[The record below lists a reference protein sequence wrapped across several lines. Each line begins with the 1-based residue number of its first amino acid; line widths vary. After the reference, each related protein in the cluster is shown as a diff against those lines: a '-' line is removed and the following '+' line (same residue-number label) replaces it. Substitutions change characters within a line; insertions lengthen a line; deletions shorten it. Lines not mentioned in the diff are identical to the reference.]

1 MWSIRQMSV
10 ESNWCQHVNLDMLT
24 DLYPVE
30 TVMDILHSE
39 PVKEERERRL
49 NLATMVYVLIG
60 WGLFA
65 HLSLREVLGQV
76 THGLRLLYPM
86 PAAKLPVASALTYR
100 RQQLGILPME
110 ALMRRC
116 CRPLADGESIGAFRF
131 GLRLMAFDS
140 TIEALAD
147 TDQLERAFG
156 RRSGR
161 RGSSAFPQL
170 QATYLLECGTHAI
183 IDALFLPCHVNERH
197 PAKVLLRSLEAGML
211 LQWDTGFHEFD
222 LYRLAHRTG
231 AHVLGRLPAG
241 PCPHKIERLGDGS
254 WIVEIQ
260 PADIKRRRRGEKMR
274 LRLIEYTLTDERLV
288 GCGQTHRLLTTLLDH
303 ELAPALEL
311 VCCYHE
317 RWEIEIS
324 IDEVDTHQRA
334 ASPVLRSQ
342 TVVGVYQELYGLL
355 LAHHLVRSLMWQ
367 SARERGEDPDRLSF
381 THAIQILRQYLPSLQ
396 MLDASHWPA
405 LLARMRQEIAQG
417 RLPERRLRLN
427 PRVVKRPFSPFERK
441 RASHV
446 APRFR
451 KDELFHHFVLL
462 I

>member
-1 MWSIRQMSV
+1 MSV

-24 DLYPVE
+24 DLYSVE
-30 TVMDILHSE
+30 IVMDILHSE
-39 PVKEERERRL
+39 PVTEERERRL

-60 WGLFA
+60 WGLFT
-65 HLSLREVLGQV
+65 HLSLRDVLGQV
-76 THGLRLLYPM
+76 THGLRLLWPM
-86 PAAKLPVASALTYR
+86 PSARLPVPSALSYR

-116 CRPLADGESIGAFRF
+116 CRPLADEESKGAFRF
-131 GLRLMAFDS
+131 GLRLMALDS
-140 TIEALAD
+140 TTEALAD

-170 QATYLLECGTHAI
+170 QGTYLLECGTHAI

-197 PAKVLLRSLEAGML
+197 PAKVLLRSLSPGML

-222 LYRLAHRTG
+222 LLRLARRTG

-241 PCPHKIERLGDGS
+241 PCPHKIKQLSDGS
-254 WIVEIQ
+254 WLVEIQ
-260 PADIKRRRRGEKMR
+260 PGEIKRRRRGEKML

-288 GCGQTHRLLTTLLDH
+288 GCGQTHRLLTTLLD
-303 ELAPALEL
+303 EQLAPAMEL

-334 ASPVLRSQ
+334 QAPVLRSR
-342 TVVGVYQELYGLL
+342 TVAGVYQELYGLL
-355 LAHHLVRSLMWQ
+355 LAHYLIRKLMWQ
-367 SARERGEDPDRLSF
+367 TARERDLDPDRLSF

-396 MLDASHWPA
+396 MLSPEHWPA
-405 LLARMRQEIAQG
+405 LQARMRQEMAEG
-417 RLPERRLRLN
+417 RLPQRRLRIN
-427 PRVVKRPFSPFERK
+427 PRVVKRPTSPFERK
-441 RASHV
+441 RPEHL